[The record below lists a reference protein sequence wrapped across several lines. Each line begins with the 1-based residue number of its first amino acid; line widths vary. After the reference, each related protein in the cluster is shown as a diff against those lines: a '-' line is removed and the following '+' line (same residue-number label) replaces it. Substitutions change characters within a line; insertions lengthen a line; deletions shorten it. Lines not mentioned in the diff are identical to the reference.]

1 MLIKSNLWRK
11 GVVIKKR
18 SRVNSTERAGAS
30 FQKEGGD
37 NVLDEVLIIENIGRN
52 MLAKRHQMNWTQAR
66 ASEECDLSERAY
78 GEIERGNTNPTI
90 ITLVKFC

>member
-1 MLIKSNLWRK
+1 M
-11 GVVIKKR
+11 
-18 SRVNSTERAGAS
+18 
-30 FQKEGGD
+30 
-37 NVLDEVLIIENIGRN
+37 LDEVLIIENIGRN

-90 ITLVKFC
+90 ITLVKICKGLEMTLEEIIADPAKESIA